1 MQTIKDQ
8 RNSMIKNSLKNFK
21 LLKGLAD
28 DIERGVIP
36 VIDENI
42 INQRYIIH
50 CIEDVMKN
58 LTEEERE
65 FIELKYFKNLDSY
78 TIADKLNISIRT
90 VYRLNKKILKK
101 IAWRTGDIKYNT
113 LY

>member
-28 DIERGVIP
+28 DIEKGVIP
-36 VIDENI
+36 AIDENLKK
-42 INQRYIIH
+42 QRYLIH
-50 CIEDVMKN
+50 CIEDVMEN

-65 FIELKYFKNLDSY
+65 FIELKYFKNLDY
-78 TIADKLNISIRT
+78 YAIADKLNTSVST
-90 VYRLNKKILKK
+90 VKRLNKRIINK